1 MQPGEFSAAEL
12 FAVEYLEHLH
22 RLLQLRRDSDG
33 RDPRVGE
40 RPGALLQHPDEV
52 VDADLGVGVLKEGGE
67 LAVEI
72 LGCEDVCE
80 HSVEL
85 RGELVSAGLLEPVDH
100 RLLHVHGMAL
110 HMYESLAQGPRVE
123 LLKDILVIQILE
135 QFLRL
140 RLRADSSNQILTN
153 QRRTSPSTKPNK
165 TNKPGK

>member
-1 MQPGEFSAAEL
+1 MQPGEFSSAEL

-72 LGCEDVCE
+72 LGCENVCE

-85 RGELVSAGLLEPVDH
+85 GSELVAAGLLEPVDH
-100 RLLHVHGMAL
+100 GLLHVHRVAL
-110 HMYESLAQGPRVE
+110 HVDESLAQGP
-123 LLKDILVIQILE
+123 
-135 QFLRL
+135 
-140 RLRADSSNQILTN
+140 
-153 QRRTSPSTKPNK
+153 
-165 TNKPGK
+165 